1 MERCPQCG
9 GYTAHKCIYTG
20 KLTCYQRVCGYDEKT
35 PQSKEVAWTK
45 GIAVVE
51 KAAAELRGYQDK
63 MSAELERMTVEIM
76 KEKIIKEPEQE
87 ENSMD
92 YMEEASYGDEFLKEA
107 PYPGRGIILGQTDDG
122 EALVQIYW
130 IMGRSES
137 SKARAM
143 SITRRGKGLNVD
155 VEVIPTGNTEGLRE
169 DLLFY
174 PAMMSI
180 DGIYVVSNGNHTAP
194 IFEAAT
200 RNKPLGLV
208 VAELSHEDDYP
219 IATPRIFG
227 VTTKENLTCTF
238 CMGIV
243 KKGFTRE
250 ESIRNVFEVP
260 IPPPGIGYCIHTY
273 EGVDDQEIESFS
285 GEPYLVT
292 LSDGILTHH
301 EIWRRLNEKNRVA
314 LAARYIPFDGSSP
327 TLHIIHSHSKTR

>member
-9 GYTAHKCIYTG
+9 EYTTDKCIYTG

-51 KAAAELRGYQDK
+51 KAAAEVREYQK
-63 MSAELERMTVEIM
+63 ELAAKVERIMETVEELE
-76 KEKIIKEPEQE
+76 QE
-87 ENSMD
+87 GNSMD

-107 PYPGRGIILGQTDDG
+107 PYPGRGIILGQTNDG

-137 SKARAM
+137 SRARAM
-143 SITRRGKGLNVD
+143 SITLPDKGLNVD

-174 PAMMSI
+174 PAMMSAP
-180 DGIYVVSNGNHTAP
+180 GIYVVSNGNHTSP
-194 IFEAAT
+194 IFEAAV
-200 RNKPLGLV
+200 RGYWPRK
-208 VAELSHEDDYP
+208 ARASIASLSHEDDYP

-227 VTTKENLTCTF
+227 VTILGYSRNTF
-238 CMGIV
+238 YIGIV
-243 KKGFTRE
+243 KKGFTRK
-250 ESIRNVFEVP
+250 ESIRNIFELP
-260 IPPPGIGYCIHTY
+260 IPLPGIGYCIHTY

-292 LSDGILTHH
+292 LPNEDFAHH
-301 EIWRRLNEKNRVA
+301 EIWDRLNKKNRVA
-314 LAARYIPFDGSSP
+314 LAAKYIPFNRSSP
-327 TLHIIHSHSKTR
+327 ALHIIHPSHKTR